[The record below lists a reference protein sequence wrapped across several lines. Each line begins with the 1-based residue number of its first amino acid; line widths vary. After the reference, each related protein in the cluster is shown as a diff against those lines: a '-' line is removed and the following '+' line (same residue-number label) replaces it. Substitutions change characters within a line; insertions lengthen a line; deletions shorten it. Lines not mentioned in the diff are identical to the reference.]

1 MNFGHFST
9 QNTSVKVEISNQVK
23 CHTAQRS
30 EARGGRAGP
39 EAGRRRSRPPPA
51 TFVARAGAGGESRG
65 AGRGGGAARHS
76 RGPQSYR
83 PQGEALERSESH
95 ATSGSCLGPPS
106 VGQPLALAGRGAPRG
121 RETLPS
127 SPARKGPAVLSCLVA
142 APLPPRPATLCN
154 PIAAICSP
162 GSRRPARSRA
172 LPRPAL

>member
-39 EAGRRRSRPPPA
+39 EAGRRRSGALRPHSSR
-51 TFVARAGAGGESRG
+51 ARGSWRGIPWGGAGGCAPLPRTPALSPI
-65 AGRGGGAARHS
+65 GRGPGKVGKPCHQQVQPRA
-76 RGPQSYR
+76 
-83 PQGEALERSESH
+83 
-95 ATSGSCLGPPS
+95 PS
-106 VGQPLALAGRGAPRG
+106 VGRPPALAGRGVPRG

-142 APLPPRPATLCN
+142 PPRDSL
-154 PIAAICSP
+154 
-162 GSRRPARSRA
+162 
-172 LPRPAL
+172 